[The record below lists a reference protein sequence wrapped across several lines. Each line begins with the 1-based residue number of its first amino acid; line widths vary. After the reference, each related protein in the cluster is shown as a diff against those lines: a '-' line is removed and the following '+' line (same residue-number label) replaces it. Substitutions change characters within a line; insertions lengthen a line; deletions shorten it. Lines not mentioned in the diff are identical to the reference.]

1 MIALGIIGLFVV
13 MALSD
18 PLKARLWA
26 AALGG
31 GLFMLGVAA
40 LLAVS
45 GGGGVWL

>member
-1 MIALGIIGLFVV
+1 MIAVGIIGLFVV

-26 AALGG
+26 VALGVG
-31 GLFMLGVAA
+31 FFLLGVAA

-45 GGGGVWL
+45 GGGQVWL